1 MERVTWHGS
10 VIFLGA
16 LDCLL
21 FEVGA
26 LGGLPWEVHRR
37 SREIDSVV
45 EKPASL
51 FQILEGRRWD
61 RELRARSLLGGDYRK
76 NACK

>member
-1 MERVTWHGS
+1 M
-10 VIFLGA
+10 IFLGA
-16 LDCLL
+16 PDCLL

-51 FQILEGRRWD
+51 FQILEGGRWD
-61 RELRARSLLGGDYRK
+61 RVKSKEFTGR
-76 NACK
+76 